1 MTKRTTQGV
10 LPVTVPLSIFDA
22 RLSPL
27 ESITKYLKENHG
39 LKYSAIG
46 TLLGRDQRMARIT
59 YLRAAKK
66 VPGKIGRKR
75 SGEGFPLA
83 LLADR
88 SLSPAEHLT
97 AYLRERGMRYCAIAE
112 LLGCDDRTVWTFAR
126 RAAEKRADA

>member
-66 VPGKIGRKR
+66 V
-75 SGEGFPLA
+75 SGEDWSKA
-83 LLADR
+83 
-88 SLSPAEHLT
+88 
-97 AYLRERGMRYCAIAE
+97 
-112 LLGCDDRTVWTFAR
+112 
-126 RAAEKRADA
+126 